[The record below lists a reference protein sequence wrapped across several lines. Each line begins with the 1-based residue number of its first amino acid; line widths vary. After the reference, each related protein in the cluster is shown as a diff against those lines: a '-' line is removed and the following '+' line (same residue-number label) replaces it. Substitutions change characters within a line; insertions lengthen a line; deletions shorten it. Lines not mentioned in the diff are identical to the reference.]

1 MKICQLL
8 QMKLFSLD
16 ILGSQ
21 LYRWFDGRHHFD
33 EICLRTGIMDQMKL
47 QRICEDD
54 PEIFI
59 IRR

>member
-1 MKICQLL
+1 MR
-8 QMKLFSLD
+8 D
-16 ILGSQ
+16 IMSILYNFFLGSE

-47 QRICEDD
+47 QKICEDD
-54 PEIFI
+54 PEIVI